1 MVQARTLGTLTAS
14 WHTLLD
20 VALRTSVVYLALLV
34 GLRLTGPRQ
43 LGQMSTFDL
52 VLLLIIAN
60 AVQNAMVGPD
70 TSLAG
75 GLVAAGVL
83 IGWHRVI
90 DWWRVRSRGVSKLLA
105 GEGIMLIHDGKIL
118 QEHCERAGITHDELR
133 QALPEHGVA
142 NLQDGMLAGLE
153 PDAAISGGRY
163 DATAAGPA
171 PRVPQREGARGARE
185 AAVCRGHPA
194 TDARGADS
202 RELEGGARAGGA
214 EADRG
219 PPHPQSQ
226 VGRRDP
232 GHLRV
237 PRGGEARAHARAD
250 GQVPPEA
257 HGSQGHRRPGAR
269 PAQRAASAEGPVDAR
284 RGGGQAQA

>member
-1 MVQARTLGTLTAS
+1 LTAS

-20 VALRTSVVYLALLV
+20 VALRTSIVYLALLV
-34 GLRLTGPRQ
+34 GLRLTGTRQ

-118 QEHCERAGITHDELR
+118 QEHALRAGITHDELR
-133 QALPEHGVA
+133 QALREHGVA
-142 NLQDGMLAGLE
+142 HIQDVMLAVLE
-153 PDAAISGGRY
+153 ADGAISVVRH
-163 DATAAGPA
+163 DDIKAGDRPHH
-171 PRVPQREGARGARE
+171 RI
-185 AAVCRGHPA
+185 
-194 TDARGADS
+194 
-202 RELEGGARAGGA
+202 RAI
-214 EADRG
+214 
-219 PPHPQSQ
+219 
-226 VGRRDP
+226 RRNP
-232 GHLRV
+232 
-237 PRGGEARAHARAD
+237 
-250 GQVPPEA
+250 
-257 HGSQGHRRPGAR
+257 
-269 PAQRAASAEGPVDAR
+269 
-284 RGGGQAQA
+284 